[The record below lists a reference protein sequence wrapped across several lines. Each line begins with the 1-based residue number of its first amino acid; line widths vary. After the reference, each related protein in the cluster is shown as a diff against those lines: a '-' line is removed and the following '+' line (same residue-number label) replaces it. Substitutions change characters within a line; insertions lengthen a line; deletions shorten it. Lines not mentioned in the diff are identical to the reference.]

1 MAGRFAATL
10 SAGDIDAFS
19 ELFADTYVNH
29 QQSAAAPP
37 PANVSPKQATVAFF
51 KARLTAMPDLKVV
64 TEVVVADKD
73 HVAAS
78 FVYSGTQGVYFGVA
92 PTGRTLHFTSC
103 DIFSGGRRSHHRHWA
118 WVISQASW
126 RNCEPDSSPAHRCE
140 PAIGPVGRPPC
151 NSDGQAYF
159 ASRLSAFLRSA
170 SARLWFPLASHAWL
184 RA

>member
-1 MAGRFAATL
+1 MHNRRQVTAAGLLIGGGLLTPTLVRAEASAQPLTDRFATTL

-78 FVYSGTQGVYFGVA
+78 FVYSGTHKGTYFGVA
-92 PTGRTLHFTSC
+92 PTGRTLRFTSC
-103 DIFSGGRRSHHRHWA
+103 DIFRVEDGRIVEHWGMGDIA
-118 WVISQASW
+118 GV
-126 RNCEPDSSPAHRCE
+126 
-140 PAIGPVGRPPC
+140 
-151 NSDGQAYF
+151 
-159 ASRLSAFLRSA
+159 
-170 SARLWFPLASHAWL
+170 LAQL